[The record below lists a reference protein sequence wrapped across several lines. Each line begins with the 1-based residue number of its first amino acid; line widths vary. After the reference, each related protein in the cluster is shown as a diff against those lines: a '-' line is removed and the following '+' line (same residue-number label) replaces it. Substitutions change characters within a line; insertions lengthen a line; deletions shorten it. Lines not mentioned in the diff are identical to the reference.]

1 MSGVHAAPAR
11 WWSWRR
17 EAAEDDVRR
26 YTSALLS
33 DTRAEIVRADQKA
46 AILFAAVG
54 IATGVL
60 SGAVLD
66 GRWTPAELSS
76 FGAVLW
82 WIGSAAGV
90 CAMAAFTLAVF
101 PKTSDHTVVA
111 HPDLIRF
118 YGDVL
123 RADRENR
130 LEQAL
135 RWSSTME
142 LQRLVTQVK
151 TLSAIT
157 VRKYRLI
164 QVGTVSMA
172 TAVMGHLAA
181 GLVQLL

>member
-1 MSGVHAAPAR
+1 LAGLSASPAR

-17 EAAEDDVRR
+17 DAAEEDVRR
-26 YTSALLS
+26 YTFALLS
-33 DTRAEIVRADQKA
+33 DTRAEIGRADQKA
-46 AILFAAVG
+46 AILFAAAG

-60 SGAVLD
+60 SGAVLG

-76 FGAVLW
+76 LGAVLW
-82 WIGSAAGV
+82 WFGSAAGV

-101 PKTSDHTVVA
+101 PKTSDRTVVA
-111 HPDLIRF
+111 HPDLVRF

-123 RADRENR
+123 RVDRENR

-135 RWSSTME
+135 RRSSTME
-142 LQRLVTQVK
+142 LQRLITQVK